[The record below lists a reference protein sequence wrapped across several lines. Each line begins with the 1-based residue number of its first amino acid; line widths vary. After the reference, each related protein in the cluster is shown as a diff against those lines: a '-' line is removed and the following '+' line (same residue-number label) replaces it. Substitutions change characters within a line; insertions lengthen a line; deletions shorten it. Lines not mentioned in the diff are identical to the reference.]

1 MSVAASTS
9 IGKGD
14 VKTKVVFTE
23 QGGDVCVCVIAI
35 PVSPCSFLPLWCS
48 VPVTGPHDIHVT
60 RFSLS
65 QIIVSWQPL
74 SLERLM
80 GSSLSTQLRT
90 ADPTTV
96 TGRRQKGMLSVSVEH
111 NVTRV
116 VLDGLSPILAYSVSV
131 SASTTAGTS
140 TNNNNI

>member
-80 GSSLSTQLRT
+80 GSSLSTQLQQT
-90 ADPTTV
+90 PLLLQEGD
-96 TGRRQKGMLSVSVEH
+96 KKECCLCLLNIMLPE
-111 NVTRV
+111 
-116 VLDGLSPILAYSVSV
+116 
-131 SASTTAGTS
+131 
-140 TNNNNI
+140 